1 MRANKESPLSDG
13 DAEILAT
20 ALTLSAKLKP
30 LCLITM
36 DRDMSNVAADIKDR
50 IGIEIIDCSKR

>member
-1 MRANKESPLSDG
+1 MREDKESPLGDG

-20 ALTLSAKLKP
+20 ALTLSAELKP

-36 DRDMSNVAADIKDR
+36 DRDMLQRRGRHQGQDR
-50 IGIEIIDCSKR
+50 H